1 MSTRRY
7 NLLKQWPE
15 EEGEFDYLIVGCG
28 LSGAVVAEKIAS
40 EWNKKCLIIDKR
52 DHIGGN
58 CYDYHNEYGIL
69 MNKYG
74 PHLFH
79 TNYERVW
86 NYVQK
91 YTKWVRWEQQTVGCV
106 DGQYVSIPVNITT
119 VNRLCGESIRTTEE
133 MDDWLAAA
141 QVKYDWEPRN
151 GEEMAKSRVGEFLY
165 EKIFK
170 FYTKK
175 QWDRYPEELDAS
187 VLARIPVRNNYDTR
201 YFADKY
207 QALPLYGYT
216 DFFDNLLA
224 HKNISVLLNCN
235 FFDYKEQVD
244 PEIPIIYTGPI
255 DHYFAGCG
263 LPALQYRSLEF
274 KIENLENVGYYQP
287 FGIVNYPG
295 PDVPHTRIVEYKH
308 FLNQSSPHTT
318 IVKEYSNAEGDP
330 YYPVPND
337 RNTALYNKY
346 KKMTAETKN
355 IHFLGRLANYKY
367 FNMDQAINNALEFFD
382 QLNEDVNIIGPGK
395 D

>member
-1 MSTRRY
+1 MSARRY

-91 YTKWVRWEQQTVGCV
+91 YTKWVRWEQQTVGCM

-141 QVKYDWEPRN
+141 QVKYDWDPRN
-151 GEEMAKSRVGEFLY
+151 GEEMAKSRVG
-165 EKIFK
+165 
-170 FYTKK
+170 
-175 QWDRYPEELDAS
+175 
-187 VLARIPVRNNYDTR
+187 
-201 YFADKY
+201 
-207 QALPLYGYT
+207 
-216 DFFDNLLA
+216 
-224 HKNISVLLNCN
+224 
-235 FFDYKEQVD
+235 
-244 PEIPIIYTGPI
+244 
-255 DHYFAGCG
+255 
-263 LPALQYRSLEF
+263 
-274 KIENLENVGYYQP
+274 
-287 FGIVNYPG
+287 
-295 PDVPHTRIVEYKH
+295 
-308 FLNQSSPHTT
+308 
-318 IVKEYSNAEGDP
+318 
-330 YYPVPND
+330 
-337 RNTALYNKY
+337 
-346 KKMTAETKN
+346 
-355 IHFLGRLANYKY
+355 
-367 FNMDQAINNALEFFD
+367 
-382 QLNEDVNIIGPGK
+382 
-395 D
+395 